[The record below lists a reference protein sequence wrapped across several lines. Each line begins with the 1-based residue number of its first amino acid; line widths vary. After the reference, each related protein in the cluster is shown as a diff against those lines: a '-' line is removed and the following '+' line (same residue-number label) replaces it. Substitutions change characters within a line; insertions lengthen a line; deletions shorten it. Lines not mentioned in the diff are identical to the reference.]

1 MPEIVSIFSIFAF
14 MKGYIYLTTCLVNGK
29 KYIGQSINQRD
40 KNTYLGSGIAF
51 KNALQKYGKDA
62 FIKTILVDDIS
73 CLDEL
78 NKLERFFIPK
88 YDCLSPNGYNLDL
101 GGTNKG
107 RMSELTKSKITK
119 SRTGKYTEK
128 QRIAN
133 IESHK
138 GLKLSD
144 ETKKKIGGANRGKPS
159 WNKGKKMPK
168 GHSEKMRKIM
178 TGKKMKKKQIEIFDK
193 EKSLNILC
201 DGVVDAANKL
211 GVSIGSISRLCFGK
225 VSNLK
230 QRYYLVR
237 VLTPEAQP
245 IASGVGG

>member
-1 MPEIVSIFSIFAF
+1 

-29 KYIGQSINQRD
+29 IYVGQSINHRD
-40 KNTYLGSGIAF
+40 INTYLGSGIAF
-51 KNALQKYGKDA
+51 KCALRKYGKDN
-62 FIKTILVDDIS
+62 FKKTILVDNIS
-73 CLDEL
+73 CLNEL
-78 NKLERFFIPK
+78 NKLERYFISK
-88 YDCLSPNGYNLDL
+88 YDCLYPNGYNLDL

-107 RMSELTKSKITK
+107 RMSETTKAKMIKSK
-119 SRTGKYTEK
+119 TGKKYTEK

-144 ETKKKIGGANRGKPS
+144 ETKKKIGDANRGKPS

-178 TGKKMKKKQIEIFDK
+178 TGKKMNKKEIEIFDK
-193 EKSLNILC
+193 NTSINILC

-211 GVSIGSISRLCFGK
+211 DVSIGSISRLCSGK
-225 VSNLK
+225 AYHLK
-230 QRYYLVR
+230 QRY
-237 VLTPEAQP
+237 
-245 IASGVGG
+245 

>member
-1 MPEIVSIFSIFAF
+1 

-29 KYIGQSINQRD
+29 KYVGQSINHRD
-40 KNTYLGSGIAF
+40 INTYLGSGVIF
-51 KNALQKYGKDA
+51 KNALKKYGKDA
-62 FIKTILVDDIS
+62 FVKTILVDNIS

-78 NKLERFFIPK
+78 NKLERYFISK
-88 YDCLSPNGYNLDL
+88 YDCLAPSGYNLDL

-107 RMSELTKSKITK
+107 RMSETTKAKMIKSK
-119 SRTGKYTEK
+119 TGKKHTEK

-144 ETKKKIGGANRGKPS
+144 ETKKKIGDANRGKPS

-168 GHSEKMRKIM
+168 GHSEKMREIM

-193 EKSLNILC
+193 ETSLNVFC
-201 DGVVDAANKL
+201 NGVSDAADKL
-211 GVSIGSISRLCFGK
+211 NVSIGSISLLTSGK
-225 VSNLK
+225 ISHIK
-230 QRYYLVR
+230 HRYYLLGVP
-237 VLTPEAQP
+237 TPEAQP
-245 IASGVGG
+245 IGFAVGG

>member
-1 MPEIVSIFSIFAF
+1 
-14 MKGYIYLTTCLVNGK
+14 MKGYIYLITCLINGK
-29 KYIGQSINQRD
+29 KYVGQSINHRD
-40 KNTYLGSGIAF
+40 INSYLGSGIAF
-51 KNALQKYGKDA
+51 KNALKKYGKDA
-62 FIKTILVDDIS
+62 FVKTILVENIS

-78 NKLERFFIPK
+78 NKLEREFISK

-107 RMSELTKSKITK
+107 RMSELTKEKITK

-144 ETKKKIGGANRGKPS
+144 ETKKKIGDANRGKPS
-159 WNKGKKMPK
+159 WNNGRKMPK

-178 TGKKMKKKQIEIFDK
+178 TGKKMNKKQIKILDK
-193 EKSLNILC
+193 ETSLKLYC

-211 GVSIGSISRLCFGK
+211 NVSIGSISRLCSGK
-225 VSNLK
+225 AYHLK
-230 QRYYLVR
+230 HRYYLLKER
-237 VLTPEAQP
+237 
-245 IASGVGG
+245 

>member
-1 MPEIVSIFSIFAF
+1 

-29 KYIGQSINQRD
+29 KYIGQSINDRD
-40 KNTYLGSGIAF
+40 RNTYLGSGIAF
-51 KNALQKYGKDA
+51 KNALKKYGKDN
-62 FIKTILVDDIS
+62 FVKTILVDNIS

-78 NKLERFFIPK
+78 NELERDFISK

-107 RMSELTKSKITK
+107 RMSELTKKKITK

-144 ETKKKIGGANRGKPS
+144 ETKKKIGDANRGKPS

-178 TGKKMKKKQIEIFDK
+178 KGRKMNKKQIEIFDK
-193 EKSLNILC
+193 ETSLNVFC
-201 DGVVDAANKL
+201 NGVSDAADKL
-211 GVSIGSISRLCFGK
+211 NVSISSISLLTSGK
-225 VSNLK
+225 ISHIK
-230 QRYYLVR
+230 HRYYLLG
-237 VLTPEAQP
+237 VLTPEAHP
-245 IASGVGG
+245 IAFGVGG

>member
-1 MPEIVSIFSIFAF
+1 

-29 KYIGQSINQRD
+29 KYIGQSINQRN

-51 KNALQKYGKDA
+51 KCALRKYGKDN
-62 FIKTILVDDIS
+62 FKKTILVDDVS
-73 CLDEL
+73 CLNEL
-78 NKLERFFIPK
+78 NKLEREFIRK
-88 YDCLSPNGYNLDL
+88 YDCIIPNGYNLDL

-107 RMSELTKSKITK
+107 RMSEATKAKMIKSK
-119 SRTGKYTEK
+119 TGKKYTEK

-133 IESHK
+133 SESHK

-144 ETKKKIGGANRGKPS
+144 ETKKKIGDANRGKPS

-193 EKSLNILC
+193 EKSLNIVC

-211 GVSIGSISRLCFGK
+211 GVSIGSISLLCSSK
-225 VSNLK
+225 VSHLK
-230 QRYYLVR
+230 QRYYLVK

-245 IASGVGG
+245 IAYGVGG

>member
-1 MPEIVSIFSIFAF
+1 
-14 MKGYIYLTTCLVNGK
+14 MKGYIYLTTCVVNGK
-29 KYIGQSINQRD
+29 KYVGQSINHRD

-51 KNALQKYGKDA
+51 KCALRKYGKDN
-62 FIKTILVDDIS
+62 FKKTILVDNVS
-73 CLDEL
+73 CLNEL
-78 NKLERFFIPK
+78 NKLEREFIRK
-88 YDCLSPNGYNLDL
+88 YDCIIPNGYNLDL

-107 RMSELTKSKITK
+107 RMSEATKAKMIKSK
-119 SRTGKYTEK
+119 TGKKYTEK

-133 IESHK
+133 SESHK

-144 ETKKKIGGANRGKPS
+144 ETKKKIGDANRGKPS

-178 TGKKMKKKQIEIFDK
+178 TGKKWKKKKIEIFDK
-193 EKSLNILC
+193 EKSLNIVC

-211 GVSIGSISRLCFGK
+211 GVSIGSISRLCSGK
-225 VSNLK
+225 VSHLK
-230 QRYYLVR
+230 QRYYLVK

-245 IASGVGG
+245 IGYAVGG

>member
-1 MPEIVSIFSIFAF
+1 

-29 KYIGQSINQRD
+29 KYIGQSINQRN
-40 KNTYLGSGIAF
+40 KNTYLGSGIGF
-51 KNALQKYGKDA
+51 KCALRKYGKDN
-62 FIKTILVDDIS
+62 FKKTIMVDNVS
-73 CLDEL
+73 CLNEL
-78 NKLERFFIPK
+78 NKLEREFIRK
-88 YDCLSPNGYNLDL
+88 HDCLSPSGYNLDL

-107 RMSELTKSKITK
+107 RMSEATKAKMIKSK
-119 SRTGKYTEK
+119 TGKKYTEK

-133 IESHK
+133 SESHK

-144 ETKKKIGGANRGKPS
+144 ETKKKIGDANRGKPS

-193 EKSLNILC
+193 EKSLNIVC

-211 GVSIGSISRLCFGK
+211 GVSIGSISLLCSSK
-225 VSNLK
+225 VSHLK
-230 QRYYLVR
+230 QRYYLVK

-245 IASGVGG
+245 IGYAVGG

>member
-1 MPEIVSIFSIFAF
+1 
-14 MKGYIYLTTCLVNGK
+14 MKGYIYLTTCLVNDK
-29 KYIGQSINQRD
+29 KYIGQSINQRN

-51 KNALQKYGKDA
+51 KCALRKYGKDN
-62 FIKTILVDDIS
+62 FKKTILVDNVR
-73 CLDEL
+73 CLNEL
-78 NKLERFFIPK
+78 NKLEREFIRK
-88 YDCLSPNGYNLDL
+88 HDCLSPNGYNLDL

-107 RMSELTKSKITK
+107 RMSEASKAKMIKSK
-119 SRTGKYTEK
+119 TGKKHTQK
-128 QRIAN
+128 QIEAN
-133 IESHK
+133 IKSHK

-144 ETKKKIGGANRGKPS
+144 ETKKKIGDANRGKPS

-201 DGVVDAANKL
+201 EGVVDAANKL
-211 GVSIGSISRLCFGK
+211 GVSIGSISLLCSNK
-225 VSNLK
+225 VSHLK

-237 VLTPEAQP
+237 VMTSEAP
-245 IASGVGG
+245 SALAKG

>member
-1 MPEIVSIFSIFAF
+1 

-29 KYIGQSINQRD
+29 KYIGQSINDRD
-40 KNTYLGSGIAF
+40 RNTYLGSGIAF
-51 KNALQKYGKDA
+51 KNALKKYGKDN
-62 FIKTILVDDIS
+62 FVKTILVDNIS
-73 CLDEL
+73 CLDKL
-78 NKLERFFIPK
+78 NELERDFISK

-107 RMSELTKSKITK
+107 RMSELTKKKIAK

-144 ETKKKIGGANRGKPS
+144 ETKKKIGDANRGKPS

-168 GHSEKMRKIM
+168 GHSEKMRRIM
-178 TGKKMKKKQIEIFDK
+178 KGRKMNKKQIEIFDK
-193 EKSLNILC
+193 EKSLKLVC
-201 DGVVDAANKL
+201 DGVVDAADKL
-211 GVSIGSISRLCFGK
+211 SVSIGSISRLCSGK
-225 VSNLK
+225 ISHIK
-230 QRYYLVR
+230 RRYYLLGVM
-237 VLTPEAQP
+237 TSEA
-245 IASGVGG
+245 